1 MNNNS
6 YFENN
11 IINLEGVV
19 FKECEFSH
27 EIYGEGF
34 YNFVL
39 KVKRLSDNYDYIPIT
54 ISDRLMEIRDITEG
68 LFLRIKGQLRTYNN
82 YNSNK
87 NKLILTVFAREIEVM
102 EDISKKNI
110 NDIEIIGFLCKMPLF
125 RTTPFGR
132 EITDI
137 LVAVNRAYG
146 KSDYIPCIV
155 WGRNAKFANSLAVG
169 DNIKIK
175 GRLQSRNYQKKT
187 DETVE
192 ERTAYEISVSKIE
205 ILKRAAEK

>member
-1 MNNNS
+1 
-6 YFENN
+6 
-11 IINLEGVV
+11 
-19 FKECEFSH
+19 
-27 EIYGEGF
+27 
-34 YNFVL
+34 
-39 KVKRLSDNYDYIPIT
+39 
-54 ISDRLMEIRDITEG
+54 
-68 LFLRIKGQLRTYNN
+68 
-82 YNSNK
+82 
-87 NKLILTVFAREIEVM
+87 M